1 MLGAAVDDSMAHG
14 VEARQLQ
21 ALELV
26 EQRVD
31 GNLRTCEL
39 AIRFGDRAAAGVADA
54 DFAAAR
60 ANAIGSAFGHHR
72 FGAAGDR
79 VQRKLA

>member
-1 MLGAAVDDSMAHG
+1 MNDSMPDG

-31 GNLRTCEL
+31 GILRTSEL
-39 AIRFGDRAAAGVADA
+39 TIRFSDRAAAGVADTYL
-54 DFAAAR
+54 AAAR
-60 ANAIGSAFGHHR
+60 ANAIRTAFGHDR